1 MEIDGQ
7 TSGILQQQ
15 QQFIILSLNQS
26 REASSPSPTASPSSA
41 TTTPEENPHQRPLFI
56 AYTLIDS
63 FNVEVPLIE
72 HFESLD
78 LKQDLYK
85 LESLGQSRILVA
97 SDEDIRQILHPAAAR
112 ERNERWKLSTYFHS
126 FINAD
131 PLLLAFYSNEKNAG
145 INNNNNNNNNECIT
159 NGNLID
165 KIKLIFSA
173 LKYNNVNLDQ
183 FIEYVQESYIG
194 AVCCD
199 NFVDNGLVVRTRGL
213 PWQASDEDV
222 ALFFAGLNIAPGG
235 VALCLSQDGRRNGEA
250 IVKFETRSHRELAL
264 QRHRQFLHNR
274 YIEVYRATGDDFL
287 KVAVGK

>member
-7 TSGILQQQ
+7 TSGILQQQQQ

-26 REASSPSPTASPSSA
+26 REASPSPTASPSSA
-41 TTTPEENPHQRPLFI
+41 TTTNSSSTPEENPHQRPLFI

-72 HFESLD
+72 HFESFN

-112 ERNERWKLSTYFHS
+112 ERNERWKLSTFFHS

-145 INNNNNNNNNECIT
+145 INNNNNNNECIT

-173 LKYNNVNLDQ
+173 LKYNNVNLEQ
-183 FIEYVQESYIG
+183 FIEYIQESYIG

-222 ALFFAGLNIAPGG
+222 ALFFAGLNIAP
-235 VALCLSQDGRRNGEA
+235 
-250 IVKFETRSHRELAL
+250 
-264 QRHRQFLHNR
+264 
-274 YIEVYRATGDDFL
+274 
-287 KVAVGK
+287 